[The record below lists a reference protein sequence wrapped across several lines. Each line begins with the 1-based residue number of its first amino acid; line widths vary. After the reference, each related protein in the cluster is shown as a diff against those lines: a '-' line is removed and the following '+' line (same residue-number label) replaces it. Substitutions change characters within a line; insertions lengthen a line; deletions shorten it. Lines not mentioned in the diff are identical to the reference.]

1 MGKINWGRVVLGG
14 LLAGVIINLSEY
26 VLNTIV
32 LAKDLAAAMSALGKG
47 PEAMAA
53 GIPLWIV
60 WSFVMGL
67 GGVWLYAAIR
77 PRFGA
82 GPKTA
87 AIAGLA
93 LWVIAYLTFGIAM
106 KAMDVMT
113 DKINCI
119 SLVWGLVECQIAL
132 QLGAWSYKET

>member
-32 LAKDLAAAMSALGKG
+32 LAKDLAAAMSALGKS

-60 WSFVMGL
+60 WSFVVGL

-82 GPKTA
+82 GSKTA

-93 LWVIAYLTFGIAM
+93 LWVIAYLTFSIGM
-106 KAMDVMT
+106 KAMGLMSDRIT
-113 DKINCI
+113 CI
-119 SLVWGLVECQIAL
+119 SLPWGLVECQIAL
-132 QLGAWSYKET
+132 QLGAWSYKEA